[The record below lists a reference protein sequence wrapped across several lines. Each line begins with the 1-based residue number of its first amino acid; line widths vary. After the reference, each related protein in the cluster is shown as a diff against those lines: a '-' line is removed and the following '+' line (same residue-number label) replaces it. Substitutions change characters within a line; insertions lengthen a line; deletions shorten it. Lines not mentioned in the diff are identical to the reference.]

1 MIRAEAIFVEFGLA
15 PEELDRWIA
24 NAWVRPEGRAGA
36 WLFHDID
43 VARIRLIVEL
53 RGTMEVD
60 EAAMPTVLSLLDQ
73 VYAMRRAVQRLNRA
87 LAVAP
92 AEVREGLARVLT
104 EVG

>member
-1 MIRAEAIFVEFGLA
+1 
-15 PEELDRWIA
+15 
-24 NAWVRPEGRAGA
+24 
-36 WLFHDID
+36 
-43 VARIRLIVEL
+43 
-53 RGTMEVD
+53 MEVD

-87 LAVAP
+87 LAAAP